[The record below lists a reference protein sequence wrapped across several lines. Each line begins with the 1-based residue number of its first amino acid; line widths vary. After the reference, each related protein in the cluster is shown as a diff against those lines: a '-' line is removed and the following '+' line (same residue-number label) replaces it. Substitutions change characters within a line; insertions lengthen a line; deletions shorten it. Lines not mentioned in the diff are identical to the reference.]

1 MQFDYYTLPLELGKI
16 IKKQELPTCSL
27 KQSVAH
33 HLHLILTTS
42 FGELLCDKQFGNGL
56 WEEDF
61 DNVTYRSRQK
71 ETIVQSLVRAVQKYE
86 KRLEKVRVQLSVSQ
100 EEVSPVNTEARVK
113 KRTDITITGTLKATN
128 EPITYRDS
136 FFISPLAY
144 N

>member
-16 IKKQELPTCSL
+16 IKKQELQKCAL

-42 FGELLCDKQFGNGL
+42 FGELLCDPGFGNGL

-61 DNVTYRSRQK
+61 DNVTYRGKQK
-71 ETIVQSLVRAVQKYE
+71 ESILQSLVRAVNNYE
-86 KRLEKVRVQLSVSQ
+86 KRLEKIRVQLTVTQ
-100 EEVSPVNTEARVK
+100 EEVSAVTTEARVK
-113 KRTDITITGTLKATN
+113 KRLDITITGALKATN
-128 EPITYRDS
+128 EFITYRDS